1 MKDVFTLKEIS
12 EGTGLSRQ
20 RIHALIR
27 RRKMPAIQRGHGKP
41 VKVRWL
47 DLLNIADNP
56 SILAFLRRTLLNERK
71 LLEAAYENL
80 EESEKAIRFAKAI
93 RYAMILAEGAPE
105 IGDNDRER
113 VNEWIKATSFF
124 DDLSAFENPAM
135 EERNKEGK
143 EPLVDD

>member
-1 MKDVFTLKEIS
+1 MKDVFTIKEIS

-20 RIHALIR
+20 GIHALIR

-41 VKVRWL
+41 VRVKWL
-47 DLLNIADNP
+47 DLLYIADNP
-56 SILAFLRRTLLNERK
+56 SILAFLRRILLNERK
-71 LLEAAYENL
+71 LLEAAYKNL

-105 IGDNDRER
+105 VGDKDRER
-113 VNEWIKATSFF
+113 VKEWITATSFF

-135 EERNKEGK
+135 REHGK
-143 EPLVDD
+143 E